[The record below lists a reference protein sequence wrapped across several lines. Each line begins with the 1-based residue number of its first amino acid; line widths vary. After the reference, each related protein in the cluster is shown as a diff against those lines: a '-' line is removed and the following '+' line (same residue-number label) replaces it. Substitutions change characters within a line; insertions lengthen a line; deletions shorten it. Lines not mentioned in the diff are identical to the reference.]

1 MGKILKRLLTFFIGV
16 PVVFSVIYF
25 LPHRGHL
32 ALNIFVIFF
41 SIAGAVEFSSML
53 GKKQLNISKIEVGIL
68 GALMPLAGV
77 LTVSFKLPLW
87 VVSLTM
93 VSALLW
99 ILFSRA
105 FSSLEK
111 MNNVLNYIVAG
122 FSVFL
127 YPGFFLYWIV
137 KLCGLNNT
145 GILLLFFLITFG
157 SDAWAWL
164 FGSLFGKNNNGIIPA
179 SPNKSIAGF
188 IGGLIGATAF
198 AIGAAFIVPEIY
210 YATEPSCVL
219 VVKAIIF
226 GVCTAVT
233 ATLGDLTESAIK
245 RSCDTK
251 DSGKLMFGRGGVL
264 DSIDSIIVA
273 APVYYALFTVL
284 FLK

>member
-1 MGKILKRLLTFFIGV
+1 MKKIFKRLLTFFIGV
-16 PVVFSVIYF
+16 PAVFCIIIF

-32 ALNIFVIFF
+32 AWNIFVIFF
-41 SIAGAVEFSSML
+41 STVGAIEFSSML
-53 GKKQLNISKIEVGIL
+53 KKKQFNISNIEAGIF

-77 LTVSFKLPLW
+77 LTVSFYLPHWIIPLI
-87 VVSLTM
+87 M
-93 VSALLW
+93 FSAGLW

-111 MNNVLNYIVAG
+111 MDNVVGFVTAG
-122 FSVFL
+122 FSVLL
-127 YPGFFLYWIV
+127 YPGFFLFWVI

-145 GILLLFFLITFG
+145 GIVLLFFLITFG

-188 IGGLIGATAF
+188 IGGLIGSTAF
-198 AIGAAFIVPEIY
+198 AIGAVFIVPGIF
-210 YATEPSCVL
+210 YASEPSGALLGRAVIL
-219 VVKAIIF
+219 GI
-226 GVCTAVT
+226 CTAVT
-233 ATLGDLTESAIK
+233 ATLGDLAESAIK

-273 APVYYALFTVL
+273 APVFYALFTV
-284 FLK
+284 FFVN